1 MVYSLLIYS
10 AIIETGVVTTVLGF
24 GTVFVVLCLIYLV
37 IAIFGFVMKHFN
49 KTEPVNNA
57 PVILNPVSEEK
68 QEKPKPITD
77 DTELIAVITA
87 AIAASMGRN
96 ITPDKLVVRSLKR
109 VKKSNWK
116 TESIYEQQINN
127 FKC

>member
-1 MVYSLLIYS
+1 M
-10 AIIETGVVTTVLGF
+10 ETGVVTTVLGF

-37 IAIFGFVMKHFN
+37 IAIFGFVMKRFN
-49 KTEPVNNA
+49 KTEPVNTA

-87 AIAASMGRN
+87 AIAASMGGN